1 LAFNL
6 SQKTDLTLEILNEAG
21 QMMFRRSFDNAQTGS
36 LDVDTRDW
44 ASGAYFIH
52 LTDGKG
58 VKTVKR
64 LVVQH

>member
-1 LAFNL
+1 MVSSNKHLH
-6 SQKTDLTLEILNEAG
+6 I
-21 QMMFRRSFDNAQTGS
+21 
-36 LDVDTRDW
+36 DTRAW
-44 ASGAYFIH
+44 ASGAYFFH

>member
-1 LAFNL
+1 
-6 SQKTDLTLEILNEAG
+6 
-21 QMMFRRSFDNAQTGS
+21 MMLRQSLPNAQTGS
-36 LDVDTRDW
+36 LDFDTRTW